1 MAAYSRMISSKFQST
16 PSARRATNIHL
27 LPKLKC
33 LPISIHALREESD
46 ANLLISIIWPFYF
59 NPRPPRGER
68 LYYFQLGPLGWFISI
83 HALREESDNLSITSG
98 EASENFNPR
107 PPRGERRLTVSTMA
121 LRMQNFNPRP
131 PRGERP
137 PASVHTAQQAIIS
150 IHALREESDE
160 LSCLLR
166 GLLQNF
172 NPRPPRGG
180 RPCRTW

>member
-83 HALREESDNLSITSG
+83 HALREESDSISLLNAAG
-98 EASENFNPR
+98 N
-107 PPRGERRLTVSTMA
+107 V
-121 LRMQNFNPRP
+121 
-131 PRGERP
+131 
-137 PASVHTAQQAIIS
+137 VIS
-150 IHALREESDE
+150 IHALREESDVRE
-160 LSCLLR
+160 C
-166 GLLQNF
+166 F
-172 NPRPPRGG
+172 PEKE
-180 RPCRTW
+180 